1 MLMDSLENPE
11 LSRFLRDLLPRS
23 SLRVSAF
30 ELARLSLCGVDEHA
44 AMAAALPAG
53 DERAIALSDEPF
65 RHIKERLAEGL
76 IERSEMSIEQAL
88 ASAGHTMARKR
99 PLIRRREKNAHR

>member
-1 MLMDSLENPE
+1 
-11 LSRFLRDLLPRS
+11 
-23 SLRVSAF
+23 
-30 ELARLSLCGVDEHA
+30 
-44 AMAAALPAG
+44 MAAALPAG
-53 DERAIALSDEPF
+53 DAERAIALSDEHF

-99 PLIRRREKNAHR
+99 PLIRRREKNAHC